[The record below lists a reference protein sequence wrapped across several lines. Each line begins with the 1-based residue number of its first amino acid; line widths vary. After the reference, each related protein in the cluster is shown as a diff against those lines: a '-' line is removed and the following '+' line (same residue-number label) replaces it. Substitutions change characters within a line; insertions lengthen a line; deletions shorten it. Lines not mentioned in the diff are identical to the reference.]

1 MTSPD
6 RNRIALIALERANRF
21 ISNYTA
27 EDHDDAFCA
36 VREAKHD
43 DTLMQFALACGILAA
58 QARAERHGDR
68 TQLHA
73 DAMALD
79 SAWYR
84 DRELALLDQRNQER
98 RDG

>member
-27 EDHDDAFCA
+27 EEHDDAFCA

-79 SAWYR
+79 AAWFR
-84 DRELALLDQRNQER
+84 DRELALLDQRDRECR
-98 RDG
+98 GD

>member
-1 MTSPD
+1 
-6 RNRIALIALERANRF
+6 
-21 ISNYTA
+21 
-27 EDHDDAFCA
+27 
-36 VREAKHD
+36 
-43 DTLMQFALACGILAA
+43 MQFALACGILAA